1 MTNKKKLLF
10 SLFAIC
16 SIFLSGCV
24 SDITTSPVIP
34 TTLSGSP
41 FSQNVF
47 QDNNIYPVFP
57 AAVTYLPV
65 QSDSFSGSIYP
76 SAAFVG
82 RLVLENGTFRLKPL
96 LGIFGSK
103 GTILVWPP
111 GFSAR
116 TVSNVIYI
124 TDENGD
130 VVAFVGDEIEG
141 GGGEVPADI
150 VEKYT
155 GQPVPQN
162 YPAPYWLVSEVKRK
176 TPAIPNLSQAKPY
189 TLMCEGN
196 LANDN
201 TNRSAGIWIITSNEA
216 SNNEEWAQTS
226 ILAVADLQKQCG
238 RVFTGVSLA
247 AGKEV
252 PQIEYAQASYASD
265 GKGALGMTGSAPA
278 HEGYWRVQAATT
290 KMTDR
295 EYAIAKIWNEKQKDF
310 PSTDPLS
317 SLSYDLDALRKYT
330 ADTLG
335 IPIEVVWP
343 IYIPY
348 TNYPYDSRL

>member
-76 SAAFVG
+76 SAAFAG

-116 TVSNVIYI
+116 TVNNVIYI

>member
-1 MTNKKKLLF
+1 MKNKKKLLI
-10 SLFAIC
+10 SLFVIC
-16 SIFLSGCV
+16 SIFFSGCA
-24 SDITTSPVIP
+24 SDVTTSPAMP
-34 TTLSGSP
+34 TALSGSP
-41 FSQNVF
+41 FSQNTF
-47 QDNNIYPVFP
+47 EDNNIYPVFP

-65 QSDSFSGSIYP
+65 QMNNFIGSAYP
-76 SAAFVG
+76 SAAFSG

-116 TVSNVIYI
+116 TVSNVTYI

-141 GGGEVPADI
+141 GGGEVSVDI

-189 TLMCEGN
+189 TIMCEGN
-196 LANDN
+196 IANDN
-201 TNRSAGIWIITSNEA
+201 TNRSAGIWIITSSKA

-247 AGKEV
+247 AGTEV
-252 PQIEYAQASYASD
+252 SQIEYAQASYASD

-278 HEGYWRVQAATT
+278 HEGYWGVQAATT
-290 KMTDR
+290 KLTDR

-330 ADTLG
+330 ANTLG
-335 IPIEVVWP
+335 IAIEEVWP
-343 IYIPY
+343 VYLPY
-348 TNYPYDSRL
+348 TNYLYDARL